1 MKIFNLVKT
10 QKFNSGFYKFP
21 IKTNLEIIKSKVI
34 NDTFTINNF
43 KIELNLQEPS
53 RINELIIHPQNE
65 LASWNHNCN
74 QIFP

>member
-21 IKTNLEIIKSKVI
+21 MKTNLEIIKSKVI

-43 KIELNLQEPS
+43 KIELNL
-53 RINELIIHPQNE
+53 
-65 LASWNHNCN
+65 
-74 QIFP
+74 